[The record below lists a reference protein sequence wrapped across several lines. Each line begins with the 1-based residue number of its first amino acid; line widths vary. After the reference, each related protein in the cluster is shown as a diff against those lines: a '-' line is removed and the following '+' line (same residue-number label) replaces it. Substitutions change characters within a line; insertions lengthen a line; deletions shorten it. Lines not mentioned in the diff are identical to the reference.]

1 MDRDGRV
8 PIMWLGLDR
17 HILTFPVKRGEQV
30 NVVGFV
36 REWVSPVLLDPC
48 RTGFYPLAPGGTK
61 FNGYAIPEGILSEPL
76 QRESAGLS

>member
-36 REWVSPVLLDPC
+36 REWVSPVLLDRC
-48 RTGFYPLAPGGTK
+48 RTGFIRWRPAAQNLT
-61 FNGYAIPEGILSEPL
+61 GILYRRLSYRTPFSEAA
-76 QRESAGLS
+76 QA

>member
-36 REWVSPVLLDPC
+36 REWVSPVLLDRC
-48 RTGFYPLAPGGTK
+48 RTGFIRWRLAAQNLTGMLYRRVSYRSPFSGK
-61 FNGYAIPEGILSEPL
+61 A
-76 QRESAGLS
+76 QA